1 MLLIYTMP
9 IYQKNIIGKINSIT
23 VGATQRKHI
32 WFLGND
38 QPKWL
43 IIFIDYTEQASVMRV
58 KRVCVHI

>member
-1 MLLIYTMP
+1 MLLIYAMP

-23 VGATQRKHI
+23 VGATQYKHI

-43 IIFIDYTEQASVMRV
+43 TIFIDYTEQVSVMRV
-58 KRVCVHI
+58 K